1 MARRGENAARQTMA
15 AGGAIFALSA
25 LALVLAPDRFAEIL
39 GLTNT
44 DSVSWSLRMLG
55 FCLVPLVYVLFVV
68 RGSMADHVVRAFA
81 FLMGFISLALGV
93 VTLTAPGPATAGRW
107 AFALVGFGFAG
118 AYLFV
123 VFKGKFRKTSRKPGS
138 VKGSPRSRGPA

>member
-1 MARRGENAARQTMA
+1 MAKRGENAARQTMA
-15 AGGAIFALSA
+15 AGGAIFGLSA

-81 FLMGFISLALGV
+81 FLMAFVSLALGL
-93 VTLTAPGPATAGRW
+93 VTLTAPGPATVGRW
-107 AFALVGFGFAG
+107 TFALVGFGFAG
-118 AYLFV
+118 AYLFA
-123 VFKGKFRKTSRKPGS
+123 VFKDKFRKTTKKVGT
-138 VKGSPRSRGPA
+138 VKRSQRSRGPA